1 MASVKWNRHVW
12 RQTRRL
18 KDRTVLHKVGRLR
31 FPGPRMKSSLL
42 ALLLSTMLLP
52 PEIALAEWRPV
63 EQEKTYTVSGNSGA
77 ELYAAIGE
85 HGPKVGGLPLGA
97 IAHTSFKLT
106 WTRKYEPRDGGCV
119 IAVNRPKLII
129 TYVLPK
135 LAGKPP
141 QSVRQEWETF
151 IEGVRD
157 HEKVHGRMI
166 VEMVKEI
173 EAISVGMSVPND
185 PDCKAIRQELTR
197 RLAEIS
203 QNQRRRSRD
212 FDKVELSEGGNIH
225 QLILRLVNGS

>member
-1 MASVKWNRHVW
+1 MTK
-12 RQTRRL
+12 RL
-18 KDRTVLHKVGRLR
+18 LAALALIVPL
-31 FPGPRMKSSLL
+31 FPGITRADWK
-42 ALLLSTMLLP
+42 
-52 PEIALAEWRPV
+52 PV
-63 EQEKTYTVSGNSGA
+63 EQEKTYSVSGNSGA

-85 HGPKVGGLPLGA
+85 RGPKVGGLALGA

-119 IAVNRPKLII
+119 IAVNRPKLTI

-135 LAGKPP
+135 LTGKPP
-141 QSVRQEWETF
+141 QSVRQGWETF
-151 IEGVRD
+151 ISGVRD

-166 VEMVKEI
+166 VDMVKEI
-173 EAISVGMSVPND
+173 ETMSVGLSVPND

-203 QNQRRRSRD
+203 QNQRRKSRD
-212 FDKVELSEGGNIH
+212 FDRVELTEGGNIH

>member
-1 MASVKWNRHVW
+1 VTA
-12 RQTRRL
+12 RL
-18 KDRTVLHKVGRLR
+18 PAILAFIALVL
-31 FPGPRMKSSLL
+31 PG
-42 ALLLSTMLLP
+42 
-52 PEIALAEWRPV
+52 IALAEWKPV
-63 EQEKTYTVSGNSGA
+63 EQEKIYSVSGSSGA

-85 HGPKVGGLPLGA
+85 RGPRVGGLPLGA

-119 IAVNRPKLII
+119 ITVNKPKLII

-141 QSVRQEWETF
+141 ASVRQEWETF
-151 IEGVRD
+151 IAGVRD
-157 HEKVHGRMI
+157 HEKIHGRMI
-166 VEMVKEI
+166 IDMVKEI
-173 EAISVGMSVPND
+173 EAMSVGLSVPND

-203 QNQRRRSRD
+203 QNQRQKSRD
-212 FDKVELSEGGNIH
+212 FDKVELSNGGNIH

>member
-1 MASVKWNRHVW
+1 
-12 RQTRRL
+12 
-18 KDRTVLHKVGRLR
+18 
-31 FPGPRMKSSLL
+31 MKYCLL
-42 ALLLSTMLLP
+42 ALLLPTLLLP
-52 PEIALAEWRPV
+52 AVRANAEWKATERT
-63 EQEKTYTVSGNSGA
+63 ETYSVSGQSGA

-85 HGPKVGGLPLGA
+85 RGPKVGGLALGA

-119 IAVNRPKLII
+119 IAVNKPKLII

-135 LAGKPP
+135 LTGKPP
-141 QSVRQEWETF
+141 ASVRQEWDTF
-151 IEGVRD
+151 ISGVRD

-166 VEMVKEI
+166 VDMVKEI
-173 EAISVGMSVPND
+173 EAMSVGLSVPND

-203 QNQRRRSRD
+203 QNQRSKSRD
-212 FDKVELSEGGNIH
+212 FDRAELSEGGNIH